1 MNSDPYKRRFER
13 ERTARKEFEH
23 IVENRTRELFDTN
36 QQLQATLDDN
46 PYKRRFERERAA
58 RRELESIVEER
69 TRELF
74 DANQQL
80 QSTLANLEKLV
91 GERTDELRIALEQ
104 AEGASKA
111 KSSFLANMSHEIRTP
126 MNGVL
131 GMLSLL
137 MDTDL
142 DEEQKHF
149 AQVMHDSGE
158 ALLTIINDVLD
169 YSKLEA
175 GKLDVFPS
183 DINLRSIAKGIIDLL
198 GTRAISRSIEMHY
211 HIDET
216 LDGMFFGDGGRIRQ
230 ILTNLIGNSIKF
242 TLFGSIRLSVTD
254 SGLNQAGDHLV
265 RFEVRD
271 TGIGIPK
278 EKHDLIFQDFA
289 QIDDSTTRRFEGTGL
304 GLAICKLLV
313 DRMNGVIGF
322 ESQEGSGS
330 TFWFVLPLPKSAA
343 DIAEPANAPPPAE
356 GITLADAPPA
366 ETRTVLLAEDNLVNQ
381 QVAKNVLERLGHQV
395 DVASNGRV
403 ALEMLERESYDVIF
417 MDVQMPEMDGI
428 EATQR
433 IRQLDDARSQIPI
446 VAVTANAMAG
456 DRETYLEAGM
466 TEYVSKPF
474 STEDIENAL
483 KAIFSR

>member
-1 MNSDPYKRRFER
+1 MDSDPYKRRFER

-23 IVENRTRELFDTN
+23 VVENRTRELFDTN

-80 QSTLANLEKLV
+80 QSTLDNLEKLV

-137 MDTDL
+137 MDTGL

-175 GKLDVFPS
+175 GKIDVFPS
-183 DINLRSIAKGIIDLL
+183 DINLHSIAKGIIDLL
-198 GTRAISRSIEMHY
+198 GTRAVSRSIEVHC

-216 LDGMFFGDGGRIRQ
+216 LDGMFVGDGGRIRQ

-242 TLFGSIRLSVTD
+242 TLFCSIRLSVTD
-254 SGLNQAGDHLV
+254 GGLNQAGDRLV

-289 QIDDSTTRRFEGTGL
+289 QVDDSTTRRFEGTGL

-330 TFWFVLPLPKSAA
+330 TFWFVLPLPKSTA
-343 DIAEPANAPPPAE
+343 DIAEPADASPVKE
-356 GITLADAPPA
+356 TTLADAPPA

-403 ALEMLERESYDVIF
+403 ALEMLERKSYDVIF

-474 STEDIENAL
+474 GTEDIENAL

>member
-1 MNSDPYKRRFER
+1 MDNDPYKRRFER
-13 ERTARKEFEH
+13 ER
-23 IVENRTRELFDTN
+23 V
-36 QQLQATLDDN
+36 
-46 PYKRRFERERAA
+46 A
-58 RRELESIVEER
+58 RRELESIVEQR

-80 QSTLANLEKLV
+80 QSTLANLEQLV
-91 GERTDELRIALEQ
+91 EERTDELRVALER
-104 AEGASKA
+104 AEAANKA

-131 GMLSLL
+131 GMLILL

-142 DEEQKHF
+142 DKDQKHF

-175 GKLDVFPS
+175 GKLDIFPS

-198 GTRAISRSIEMHY
+198 GTQAVSRNIEMHC

-216 LDGMFFGDGGRIRQ
+216 LDGMFVGDRVRIRQ

-242 TLFGSIRLSVTD
+242 TIFGSIRLSVTD
-254 SGLNQAGDHLV
+254 GGLNQTGDHLI

-271 TGIGIPK
+271 TGIGIAK
-278 EKHDLIFQDFA
+278 EKHELIFQDFA
-289 QIDDSTTRRFEGTGL
+289 QVDDSTTRQFEGTGL

-313 DRMNGVIGF
+313 DGMNGVIGF
-322 ESQEGSGS
+322 ESQEGFGS

-343 DIAEPANAPPPAE
+343 DIAEPADASPAE
-356 GITLADAPPA
+356 ETTLADAPPA
-366 ETRTVLLAEDNLVNQ
+366 KTRTVLVAEDNLVNQ

-403 ALEMLERESYDVIF
+403 ALEMLEKKSYDVIF

-428 EATQR
+428 EATKR
-433 IRQLDDARSQIPI
+433 IRQLDDAQSQIPI

-474 STEDIENAL
+474 STEDIKDAL
-483 KAIFSR
+483 KAVFSR

>member
-1 MNSDPYKRRFER
+1 
-13 ERTARKEFEH
+13 
-23 IVENRTRELFDTN
+23 
-36 QQLQATLDDN
+36 
-46 PYKRRFERERAA
+46 
-58 RRELESIVEER
+58 
-69 TRELF
+69 
-74 DANQQL
+74 
-80 QSTLANLEKLV
+80 
-91 GERTDELRIALEQ
+91 
-104 AEGASKA
+104 
-111 KSSFLANMSHEIRTP
+111 

-137 MDTDL
+137 MYTDL

-149 AQVMHDSGE
+149 TQVMHDSGE

-183 DINLRSIAKGIIDLL
+183 DINLHSIAKGIIDLL
-198 GTRAISRSIEMHY
+198 GTRAVSRSIEMHC

-216 LDGMFFGDGGRIRQ
+216 LDGTFVGDGGRIRQ

-242 TLFGSIRLSVTD
+242 TLFGSIRLSVMD
-254 SGLNQAGDHLV
+254 GGLNQAGDHLI

-289 QIDDSTTRRFEGTGL
+289 QVDDSTTRGFEGTGL

-330 TFWFVLPLPKSAA
+330 TFWFVLPLHKSAA
-343 DIAEPANAPPPAE
+343 DIAEPADASPAQETTLANAPP
-356 GITLADAPPA
+356 AD
-366 ETRTVLLAEDNLVNQ
+366 TRTVLLAEDNLVNQ

-395 DVASNGRV
+395 DIASNGRV
-403 ALEMLERESYDVIF
+403 ALEMLEKKSYDVIF

-428 EATQR
+428 DATQR

-446 VAVTANAMAG
+446 IAVTANAMSG

-474 STEDIENAL
+474 STKDIENAL
-483 KAIFSR
+483 KTVFSR

>member
-1 MNSDPYKRRFER
+1 VDSDPYKRRFER

-23 IVENRTRELFDTN
+23 VVENRTRELFDTN

-198 GTRAISRSIEMHY
+198 GTRAISRSIEMHC

-242 TLFGSIRLSVTD
+242 TLLGSIRLSVTD
-254 SGLNQAGDHLV
+254 DGLNQAGDHLV

-278 EKHDLIFQDFA
+278 EKHDLIFQDFV
-289 QIDDSTTRRFEGTGL
+289 QVDDSTTRRFEGTGL

-343 DIAEPANAPPPAE
+343 DIAEPADASPVKE
-356 GITLADAPPA
+356 TTLADAPPA
-366 ETRTVLLAEDNLVNQ
+366 KTRTVLLAEDNLVNQ

-395 DVASNGRV
+395 DIASNGRV

>member
-1 MNSDPYKRRFER
+1 MDSDPYKRRFER

-23 IVENRTRELFDTN
+23 VVENRTRELFDTN

-198 GTRAISRSIEMHY
+198 GTRAISRSIEMHC

-242 TLFGSIRLSVTD
+242 TLLGSIRLSVTD
-254 SGLNQAGDHLV
+254 DGLNQAGDHLV

-278 EKHDLIFQDFA
+278 EKHDLIFQDFV
-289 QIDDSTTRRFEGTGL
+289 QVDDSTTRRFEGTGL

-343 DIAEPANAPPPAE
+343 DIAEPADASPVKE
-356 GITLADAPPA
+356 TTLADAPPA

>member
-1 MNSDPYKRRFER
+1 MDSAPYKRRFER

-23 IVENRTRELFDTN
+23 VVENRTRELFDTN

-198 GTRAISRSIEMHY
+198 GTRAVSRSIEMHC

-216 LDGMFFGDGGRIRQ
+216 LDGMFVSDGVRIRQ

-242 TLFGSIRLSVTD
+242 TLLGSIRLSVTD
-254 SGLNQAGDHLV
+254 DGLNQAGDHLV
-265 RFEVRD
+265 RFEIRD

-278 EKHDLIFQDFA
+278 EKHELIFQDFA
-289 QIDDSTTRRFEGTGL
+289 QVDDSTTRGFEGTGL

-343 DIAEPANAPPPAE
+343 DTAEPADASPVKE
-356 GITLADAPPA
+356 TTLADAPPA

-395 DVASNGRV
+395 AVASNGRV
-403 ALEMLERESYDVIF
+403 ALEMLERKSYDVIF

>member
-1 MNSDPYKRRFER
+1 MDSDPYKRRFER

-23 IVENRTRELFDTN
+23 IVESRTRELFDTN
-36 QQLQATLDDN
+36 QQLKATLDDN
-46 PYKRRFERERAA
+46 PYKRRFERERTA
-58 RRELESIVEER
+58 RRELESIVEQR

-74 DANQQL
+74 DTNQQL

-91 GERTDELRIALEQ
+91 EERTDELRIALEQ

-149 AQVMHDSGE
+149 AQVMHDSGA

-183 DINLRSIAKGIIDLL
+183 DINLHSIAKGIIDLL
-198 GTRAISRSIEMHY
+198 GTRAVSRSIEVHC

-216 LDGMFFGDGGRIRQ
+216 LDGMFVGDGGRIRQ

-254 SGLNQAGDHLV
+254 GGLNQAGDHLI
-265 RFEVRD
+265 RFEIRD

-289 QIDDSTTRRFEGTGL
+289 QVDDSTTRGFEGTGL

-330 TFWFVLPLPKSAA
+330 TFWFVLPLHKSAA
-343 DIAEPANAPPPAE
+343 DIAEPADASPAQETTLANAPP
-356 GITLADAPPA
+356 AD
-366 ETRTVLLAEDNLVNQ
+366 THTVLLAEDNLVNQ

-403 ALEMLERESYDVIF
+403 ALEMLEKKSYDVIF

-428 EATQR
+428 DATQR

-446 VAVTANAMAG
+446 IAVTANAMSG

-483 KAIFSR
+483 KTVFSR